1 MSPDNLTN
9 YVPYNKLIKNTD
21 EFKKLFYSYIQN
33 DLELVQEM
41 GEIIPFEKLLDFL
54 YVFAGRTLKIPE
66 TKVMLNCLRDLDVY
80 YSLQEK
86 SNPQEITRLAQK
98 YSVQTEKIKAI
109 EYTIKSFLAIKE
121 SLISP
126 E

>member
-21 EFKKLFYSYIQN
+21 EFKQLFYAYVEN
-33 DLELVQEM
+33 ELELVQEL
-41 GEIIPFEKLLDFL
+41 GELIPFEKLLDFL
-54 YVFAGRTLKIPE
+54 YVFAGRTIKIPE
-66 TKVMLNCLRDLDVY
+66 TKTMLNCLRDLDVY

-86 SNPQEITRLAQK
+86 NTPQEITRLAQK
-98 YSVQTEKIKAI
+98 YGVQTEKIKSI

-121 SLISP
+121 SLISS

>member
-66 TKVMLNCLRDLDVY
+66 TKTKLNCLRDLDVY

-86 SNPQEITRLAQK
+86 NTPQEITRLAQK